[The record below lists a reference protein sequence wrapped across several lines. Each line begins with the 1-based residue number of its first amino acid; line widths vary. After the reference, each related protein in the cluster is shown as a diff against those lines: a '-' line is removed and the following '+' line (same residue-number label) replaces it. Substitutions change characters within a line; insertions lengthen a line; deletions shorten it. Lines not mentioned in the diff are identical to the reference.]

1 MHDSEYAALPQGNVH
16 PSCEATQ
23 LPQALATPD
32 PLFESLNKNAKLTIS
47 FIIGTDGKVESPLIL
62 EGAGTSDQSV
72 LFAVRTWRYRP
83 ALCNGVPMPVEAT
96 VEFSRR

>member
-1 MHDSEYAALPQGNVH
+1 MHDSEYAALPQGNVR